1 MSTISDGTTG
11 TPGTARLVL
20 LGPPGAG
27 KGTQA
32 VRLAERLGVPAI
44 STGDI
49 FRANIKGGTPLGR
62 TVQEYTARGELVPD
76 EVTNAMVRDRL
87 AQDDAVHGF
96 LLDGYPRNVAQVAEL
111 DAILAAGER
120 SIDAALEITADAEV
134 VVARMLK
141 RAEIEGRA
149 DDTEPVFRH
158 RLDVY
163 AEQTAPISDVYAERG
178 LLVRVDGIG
187 AVDEVTERLL
197 AALASHVG

>member
-1 MSTISDGTTG
+1 LSST

-49 FRANIKGGTPLGR
+49 FRANIKGGTELGR
-62 TVQEYTARGELVPD
+62 TAQEFTSRGELVPD

-87 AQDDAVHGF
+87 AADDTAHGF
-96 LLDGYPRNVAQVAEL
+96 LLDGYPRNVAQVGEL
-111 DAILAAGER
+111 DAILADSGRA
-120 SIDAALEITADAEV
+120 IDAAVEITADADV
-134 VVARMLK
+134 VVERLLK

-149 DDTEPVFRH
+149 DDTEPVIRH

-163 AEQTAPISDVYAERG
+163 AEQTAPISGVYAGRD
-178 LLVRVDGIG
+178 LLVQVDGIG
-187 AVDEVTERLL
+187 EVDEVTERLL

>member
-1 MSTISDGTTG
+1 MSHD
-11 TPGTARLVL
+11 PGSTARLVL

-32 VRLAERLGVPAI
+32 ARLAERLGVPAI

-49 FRANIKGGTPLGR
+49 FRANIKGGTELGR
-62 TVQEYTARGELVPD
+62 TAQEYTARGELVPD

-87 AQDDAVHGF
+87 AQPDAARGF
-96 LLDGYPRNVAQVAEL
+96 LLDGYPRNTAQVGEL
-111 DAILAAGER
+111 DAILGADGRAL
-120 SIDAALEITADAEV
+120 DAALEITADADV
-134 VVARMLK
+134 VVDRLLK

-149 DDTEPVFRH
+149 DDTEPVIRR

-163 AEQTAPISDVYAERG
+163 AEQTAPVSGLYAERD

-187 AVDEVTERLL
+187 EVDEVTDRLL
-197 AALASHVG
+197 AALASQVG

>member
-1 MSTISDGTTG
+1 MS
-11 TPGTARLVL
+11 ARLVL

-49 FRANIKGGTPLGR
+49 FRANIKGGTELGR
-62 TVQEYTARGELVPD
+62 TAQEYTARGALVPD
-76 EVTNAMVRDRL
+76 SVTNAMVRDRL
-87 AQDDAVHGF
+87 AEPDAAQGF

-111 DAILAAGER
+111 DAVLADQGLTL
-120 SIDAALEITADAEV
+120 DAAVEITADADV
-134 VVARMLK
+134 VVERLLK

-149 DDTEPVFRH
+149 DDTEPVIRH

-163 AEQTAPISDVYAERG
+163 AEQTAPISGVYAERG
-178 LLVRVDGIG
+178 LLLQVDGIG
-187 AVDEVTERLL
+187 DVDEVTGRLL
-197 AALASHVG
+197 EALATRVG